1 MEESTE
7 SRQGKYPPSYHPT
20 DKPPLNDRQDDAASP
35 KTHSSEGALRTQD
48 SDQSIVE
55 HLDFL
60 QGKINRISAN
70 TRAWAEQLSGVS
82 KQVAE
87 LKATDQVLAE
97 LSTRCRQLGENF
109 YEREVLSVVFRC
121 LIGIA
126 DKCRQQIRE
135 IEQLPGLRHGDR
147 SSPAARVNAYLLEA
161 RRVDLVEV
169 EDALANLAV
178 EPFEHPH
185 ESFDPSVQK
194 CINRIES
201 PRPQLH
207 GHVAARL
214 LPGYGRN
221 GKVIRPEY
229 VDVYVPA
236 HDTNRL
242 VKGGKEQ

>member
-1 MEESTE
+1 MDEPTDP
-7 SRQGKYPPSYHPT
+7 RQGRHPPSHHTT
-20 DKPPLNDRQDDAASP
+20 DAPFWSDQEDDAAPPSIR
-35 KTHSSEGALRTQD
+35 SSEGALRTQD

-55 HLDFL
+55 HLDL
-60 QGKINRISAN
+60 LRGKINRISVN
-70 TRAWAEQLSGVS
+70 TRAWAEQLDGVS

-126 DKCRQQIRE
+126 DKCRQQIKE
-135 IEQLPGLRHGDR
+135 IEQLPGLQHSGR

-169 EDALANLAV
+169 EDALANLGV
-178 EPFEHPH
+178 EPFEHPKG
-185 ESFDPSVQK
+185 SFDPSVQK